1 MHCLLSL
8 NLYTTQTPPW
18 LGGIVPLAMTPYAGQ
33 ICPCHRQR
41 LDTAPSIVQL
51 CTLMYVET
59 QRPGSGQL
67 CLPCGR
73 MFRVC
78 ILVFLVKFVIASLH
92 FMHYLIL
99 HDTCAMTPP
108 LNDFHF
114 CAAPVLRGRS
124 RKARLWA
131 GSHKLKIYSSRCQ
144 CLFVRLN
151 D

>member
-8 NLYTTQTPPW
+8 YDADASMA
-18 LGGIVPLAMTPYAGQ
+18 GGHRSSSHDSLCWPDLSMPSAATRHRPLDCAAVHPDVCGDSETRVWAVVFTLRP
-33 ICPCHRQR
+33 HVSR
-41 LDTAPSIVQL
+41 LHT
-51 CTLMYVET
+51 
-59 QRPGSGQL
+59 
-67 CLPCGR
+67 CLSCK
-73 MFRVC
+73 VC
-78 ILVFLVKFVIASLH
+78 DSLH